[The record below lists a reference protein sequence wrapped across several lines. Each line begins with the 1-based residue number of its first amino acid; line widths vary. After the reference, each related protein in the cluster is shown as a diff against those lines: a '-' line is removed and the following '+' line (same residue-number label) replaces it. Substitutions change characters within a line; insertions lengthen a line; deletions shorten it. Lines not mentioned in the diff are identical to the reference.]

1 MPVAEKISRKKLREP
16 DEFVTFTQRAL
27 GWLYDNRTMLI
38 AAGLIVIAVILGFF
52 GWRWYVEE
60 ATLEASS
67 AFVDARDILDAP
79 VAKSADPSEAGTSQA
94 DGSYPS
100 EQDKL
105 RAALAAL
112 DQVQQ
117 NYGSSQTASLAAY
130 FIGESHWR
138 LGEYDQ
144 AIAAFERYLES
155 EGADGELAAFA
166 VEGIAASLE
175 NKGEYAQAKKHYQRL
190 TEPPFENQRAR
201 ALYHLA
207 RMEQALGDEQAA
219 AGKFRELLDEFPQTP
234 FRREAETRL
243 SLLPPVEAPADDE
256 APAADTA
263 DEAPAAVESAVGEG

>member
-16 DEFVTFTQRAL
+16 DEFVSFTQRAL
-27 GWLYDNRTMLI
+27 GWLYDKRSLLI
-38 AAGLIVIAVILGFF
+38 TAGLIVIAIVLGFF

-67 AFVDARDILDAP
+67 AFVDAREILDAP
-79 VAKSADPSEAGTSQA
+79 VASSSDPAEAGTSQA

-112 DQVQQ
+112 EQVQQ
-117 NYGSSQTASLAAY
+117 NYGTSQTASLAAY
-130 FIGESHWR
+130 FIGECHWR

-144 AIAAFERYLES
+144 AIAAFERYLEAA
-155 EGADGELAAFA
+155 GAGGELSAFA

-190 TEPPFENQRAR
+190 TEPPFESQRAR
-201 ALYHLA
+201 ALYHMA

-219 AGKFRELLDEFPQTP
+219 ARKLRELLDEFPQTP
-234 FRREAETRL
+234 YRREAETRL
-243 SLLPPVEAPADDE
+243 SLLPPVEASVEPG
-256 APAADTA
+256 APAED
-263 DEAPAAVESAVGEG
+263 ESAVGEG

>member
-1 MPVAEKISRKKLREP
+1 MAEKISRKKLREP

-38 AAGLIVIAVILGFF
+38 TAGLIVIAVVLGSF

-60 ATLEASS
+60 ATLEASAS
-67 AFVDARDILDAP
+67 FVEARDILDAP
-79 VAKSADPSEAGTSQA
+79 VAGSSDPGLAGTSQA

-112 DQVQQ
+112 EQVQQ
-117 NYGSSQTASLAAY
+117 NYGTSQTASLAAY

-144 AIAAFERYLES
+144 AIAAFERYLEA
-155 EGADGELAAFA
+155 EGAGGELAAFA

-175 NKGEYAQAKKHYQRL
+175 SKGEFARAKKHYQRL
-190 TEPPFENQRAR
+190 TEPPFEDQRAR

-207 RMEQALGDEQAA
+207 RMEQALGDGQAA
-219 AGKFRELLDEFPQTP
+219 ARKFRELLDEFPQTP
-234 FRREAETRL
+234 YRREAETRL
-243 SLLPPVEAPADDE
+243 SLLPPVEAPA
-256 APAADTA
+256 APAEST
-263 DEAPAAVESAVGEG
+263 EPAEDESAVGEG